1 MLKVFQPKEF
11 LTEVN
16 AFEIRN
22 WVQESLSAGAT
33 HLLVDLQ
40 SVKFINSSGLGALA
54 VALKIVREAGGQ
66 FALCNLNDQARMTLE
81 ISGMDQAIAIYDSRE
96 DFEAAVPAV
105 LQPEP
110 LAASGEY

>member
-16 AFEIRN
+16 AFEIRD

-33 HLLVDLQ
+33 HLLIDLHN
-40 SVKFINSSGLGALA
+40 VKFINSSGLGALA
-54 VALKIVREAGGQ
+54 VALKMIREADGE

-81 ISGMDQAIAIYDSRE
+81 ISGMDQAIAIYDRCA
-96 DFEAAVPAV
+96 DFEATVPNR
-105 LQPEP
+105 LQPET